1 MKIIRPDTEET
12 FEAPTQSE
20 TEERYLGRVRRHTP
34 EPVGCRC
41 RWSGLRGELQHEV
54 DIEQMHPQNRNNPH
68 CTMTDQTGCHYTAF
82 EKCPKCKRYLFADGR
97 RMQ

>member
-1 MKIIRPDTEET
+1 
-12 FEAPTQSE
+12 
-20 TEERYLGRVRRHTP
+20 
-34 EPVGCRC
+34 
-41 RWSGLRGELQHEV
+41 
-54 DIEQMHPQNRNNPH
+54 MHPQNRNNPH